1 MDTPRVRLGELLVR
15 AGLITAPQLEEALAE
30 QKRIGGRLGS
40 LLVESG
46 LVTETQVTQILSQQL
61 SVPWVSL
68 HHIDFSRELLNLV
81 PLDLVEQYCLI
92 PIYVRR
98 VRGLGDALYI
108 AMDDPTNAQALKDV
122 AERSRLHV
130 RAMIAPPSDIHAAIR
145 VYYGVGPAPAVSP
158 VTAAAETTAL
168 RNQRRDEEEDVPTGI
183 HPRVV
188 RATPPAAVRPH
199 TEATQK
205 DDLAVDELMAQEPSQ
220 RPPPVDQPRAPLPAS
235 AELSLSSSPR
245 NANALPS
252 SPGVPPPSRNP
263 LPSSPGG
270 SPPSRNPFP
279 SSPGSPGAARPPS
292 SPLSSRGEGP
302 PSSRASREFGTDKRA
317 GERARTM
324 AGKGGG
330 GMIALTLLDGT
341 TIRLPGKGR
350 AGKEPPASQDTP
362 EETADPSAA
371 GQTGGPGEE
380 KLTARDLVAAL
391 RAASHG
397 ADASDILGENVRW
410 EAMVAALLSVL
421 LKKHLISD
429 WEFVEEFKKG

>member
-1 MDTPRVRLGELLVR
+1 METPRVRLGELLVR
-15 AGLITAPQLEEALAE
+15 AGLVTAQQLDEALAE
-30 QKRIGGRLGS
+30 QKRVGGRLGS
-40 LLVESG
+40 LLVDSG

-145 VYYGVGPAPAVSP
+145 VYYGVGSAPALSP
-158 VTAAAETTAL
+158 SAAGAAMPFAPVDTASSKK
-168 RNQRRDEEEDVPTGI
+168 NQRRDEEEDVPTGI
-183 HPRVV
+183 HSRVA
-188 RATPPAAVRPH
+188 RPAPPASVRPEPP
-199 TEATQK
+199 TAQK
-205 DDLAVDELMAQEPSQ
+205 VDSAVDELMAQEPS
-220 RPPPVDQPRAPLPAS
+220 REPPPVDQPRARLPAS
-235 AELSLSSSPR
+235 AELSVSPS
-245 NANALPS
+245 PS
-252 SPGVPPPSRNP
+252 SPSRNAM
-263 LPSSPGG
+263 PSSPGG
-270 SPPSRNPFP
+270 V
-279 SSPGSPGAARPPS
+279 PPS
-292 SPLSSRGEGP
+292 SPMAAPARPPTPQQVASRPGEGP
-302 PSSRASREFGTDKRA
+302 RSSRASREFGTDQRA

-324 AGKGGG
+324 ASKGGG

-350 AGKEPPASQDTP
+350 AGKESPAGVSGASDEPAATP
-362 EETADPSAA
+362 APERPSA
-371 GQTGGPGEE
+371 PGEE